1 VEQDEAAAAR
11 GVAKEGGGTR
21 LNEVKSASGT
31 VKKREW
37 RWRGRNGS

>member
-21 LNEVKSASGT
+21 LNEVKSASGL
-31 VKKREW
+31 
-37 RWRGRNGS
+37 